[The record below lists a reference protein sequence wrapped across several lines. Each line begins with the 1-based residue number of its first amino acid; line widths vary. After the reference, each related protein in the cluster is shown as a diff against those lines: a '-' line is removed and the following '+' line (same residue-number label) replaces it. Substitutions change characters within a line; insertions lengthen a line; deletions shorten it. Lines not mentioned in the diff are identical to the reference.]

1 MNKVE
6 CHLLMHTACMSGNM
20 FLWFMSQHDGFLY
33 SQSWG
38 RNRMIDKFWGQ
49 KTEKP
54 LHYSIEQHNLW
65 KVIKGKSRNTSHLH
79 SNELTRTWNE
89 HVIYSYITASKE
101 KERIKNVKT
110 FTKIAC
116 KPNLLHNVKECIKE
130 GGFEQIIEKVKPD
143 CLYLLDCKKS
153 EHFQKILERA
163 NKLRPYGLLKNKL
176 LLEDNLEEQR
186 NQTEM
191 IKKHCPVL
199 TVDIGKLMFDYD
211 DNEYSKVAKALNS
224 KQLINWKEL
233 IKEKMDV
240 YNG

>member
-1 MNKVE
+1 M
-6 CHLLMHTACMSGNM
+6 
-20 FLWFMSQHDGFLY
+20 
-33 SQSWG
+33 
-38 RNRMIDKFWGQ
+38 
-49 KTEKP
+49 
-54 LHYSIEQHNLW
+54 
-65 KVIKGKSRNTSHLH
+65 
-79 SNELTRTWNE
+79 
-89 HVIYSYITASKE
+89 
-101 KERIKNVKT
+101 
-110 FTKIAC
+110 
-116 KPNLLHNVKECIKE
+116 
-130 GGFEQIIEKVKPD
+130 EKVKPD

-211 DNEYSKVAKALNS
+211 DNEYSKVAEALNS

-240 YNG
+240 YDG